1 MPMSD
6 QGPGNEQPLPAAA
19 LPPVPAEP
27 PPPAPEPLHPLLAG
41 LLLLLGL
48 IALLP
53 GICAVTFMVGM
64 SLPGGFFDP
73 GMVVLWL
80 VCLAISAGG
89 ILLIRA
95 VRRRRPVSRNLT

>member
-1 MPMSD
+1 MTE
-6 QGPGNEQPLPAAA
+6 QGPGNEPPPPTAA

-27 PPPAPEPLHPLLAG
+27 PPPAPEPLHPVLAG
-41 LLLLLGL
+41 LMILLGL
-48 IALLP
+48 LALLP
-53 GICAVTFMVGM
+53 GICAITFMVGM

-73 GMVVLWL
+73 GIALLWL

-95 VRRRRPVSRNLT
+95 VRRRRRVAGSTP